1 MATDD
6 RDWKFLRDVMVS
18 IDNKIKGGPG
28 SWDLP
33 TIRTEAAAR
42 DYLQAVQN
50 RFDAVEKR
58 VEEYFTGDPI
68 AQDIGRHVGQLVA
81 TGAKRAAKLARD
93 VAHDMADR
101 FDEIRTSMEKGG
113 ENLAAGIGVGMGVLI
128 LVGLLLLREWK
139 AR

>member
-1 MATDD
+1 MATDES
-6 RDWKFLRDVMVS
+6 DWRFLRDVMVS
-18 IDNKIKGGPG
+18 IDRKINGGPS

-42 DYLQAVQN
+42 EYLEAVQQ
-50 RFDAVEKR
+50 RLEIVEKR

-93 VAHDMADR
+93 VAHDMAER
-101 FDEIRTSMEKGG
+101 FDGIVASMEKGG
-113 ENLAAGIGVGMGVLI
+113 ENIATGLGIGAAVVILI
-128 LVGLLLLREWK
+128 GLLLLREWK

>member
-1 MATDD
+1 MATDE

-18 IDNKIKGGPG
+18 IDRKINGGPG

-33 TIRTEAAAR
+33 TIRTEQAAR
-42 DYLQAVQN
+42 DYLEAVNQ
-50 RFDAVEKR
+50 RFATVEKR
-58 VEEYFTGDPI
+58 VEDYFTGDPI

-101 FDEIRTSMEKGG
+101 FDALATSMEKGG
-113 ENLAAGIGVGMGVLI
+113 ENIAAGLGLGAGVAIV
-128 LVGLLLLREWK
+128 VVLLLLARWK
-139 AR
+139 G